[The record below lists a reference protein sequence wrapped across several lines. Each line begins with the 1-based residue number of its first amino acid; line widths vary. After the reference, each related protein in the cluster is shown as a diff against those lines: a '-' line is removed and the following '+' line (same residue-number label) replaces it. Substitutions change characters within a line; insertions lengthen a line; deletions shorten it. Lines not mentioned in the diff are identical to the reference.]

1 MINCIPNVQ
10 DTMKITYQTKNQGN
24 FNLNEKK
31 KADGYQH
38 WNNTDTE
45 IIWKGFQ
52 AAVIKMLQLAI
63 MNTLET
69 KEK

>member
-31 KADGYQH
+31 KL
-38 WNNTDTE
+38 TDTNTE
-45 IIWKGFQ
+45 TTQILKLSEKDF
-52 AAVIKMLQLAI
+52 KQLS
-63 MNTLET
+63 
-69 KEK
+69 